1 MTRPGRPARGR
12 GFTLVEVLV
21 ALVIVGVALA
31 AALRASAALVANGA
45 ALELKL
51 YAAWSAENRLVEA
64 RLAGT
69 QPAFGQREFACPQ
82 GKAQLVCV
90 ETVKTTANAS
100 FRRIEVTVYS
110 NAARDAKLLT
120 LATAVGNVR

>member
-1 MTRPGRPARGR
+1 MRSARRR

-31 AALRASAALVANGA
+31 AALRASAAMVANGD
-45 ALELKL
+45 ALKLKL
-51 YAAWSAENRLVEA
+51 YATWSAENRLVEA

-82 GKAQLVCV
+82 GKAVLVCV
-90 ETVKTTANAS
+90 ETVNTTANAN
-100 FRRIEVTVYS
+100 FRRIEVAVYA
-110 NAARDAKLLT
+110 NAARETKLVA
-120 LATAVGNVR
+120 LATVVGNAR